1 MTPKRR
7 SRTIDLRDQ
16 VGQLLILGFDGVEAD
31 DTLRALL
38 SELRPGG
45 VILFARNI
53 VDPRQTHALLAEC
66 QKAVAIPLFRCV
78 DLEGGTVDRLKSVVA
93 PAPAVADVAA
103 TGRRTLFQRH
113 GSLIGQELRALGFNT
128 DFAPVLDLGLQ
139 VSRPVLGPR
148 TASAEPK
155 KVVAY
160 ARGFLRGLKEARVL
174 GCGKHFPGLGEA
186 NLDTHHELP
195 SVLKPWRRL
204 WDEDLYPYRAL
215 ARQLPFVMVAHAD
228 YPGLTKERVPASLST
243 RWIEEILRGRMRY
256 RGLVISDDLEMGGVQ
271 AAGPIEQVAVETIRA
286 GADVFLV
293 CHKEEMVRRAF
304 TAVLVEAVRN
314 PEFRARVEESAARV
328 LAAKKKWREMKT
340 AAAPPSEA
348 ALKKL
353 RSSMHRFA
361 DEVRAQ
367 VEQKA

>member
-1 MTPKRR
+1 MTAARR
-7 SRTIDLRDQ
+7 QPPADLRDQ

-31 DTLRALL
+31 ENLRALL
-38 SELRPGG
+38 AELRPGG
-45 VILFARNI
+45 VILFARNL
-53 VDPRQTHALLAEC
+53 VEARQTHTLLNEC
-66 QKAVAIPLFRCV
+66 QKAVATPMFRCV

-93 PAPAVADVAA
+93 PAPAVADVAVI
-103 TGRRTLFQRH
+103 GRRTLFHRH
-113 GSLIGQELRALGFNT
+113 GLLIGQELRALGFNT
-128 DFAPVLDLGLQ
+128 DFAPVLDLGQ
-139 VSRPVLGPR
+139 PVSRSVLGPR
-148 TASAEPK
+148 TASADPK
-155 KVVAY
+155 KVAAY
-160 ARGFLRGLKEARVL
+160 ARGFLRGLKEAKVL

-228 YPGLTKERVPASLST
+228 YPGLTKERTPASLSA
-243 RWIEEILRGRMRY
+243 RWIGEILRQRMRY

-286 GADVFLV
+286 GADIFLV

-314 PEFRARVEESAARV
+314 PDFRARVEESAGRV

-340 AAAPPSEA
+340 PATPPSDA
-348 ALKKL
+348 MLKKL
-353 RSSMHRFA
+353 REAMHRFA
-361 DEVRAQ
+361 DEVRAR